1 MRSVTVHQAKTNL
14 SKLIEEACR
23 GEEVIISRGST
34 PVARL
39 VPVGQV
45 HGRRQPGVLRGKLRV
60 GPEFFVPLPA
70 DELSLWE

>member
-1 MRSVTVHQAKTNL
+1 MAVPRGWTAVLVCRYL

-39 VPVGQV
+39 VPVGEV
-45 HGRRQPGVLRGKLRV
+45 RT
-60 GPEFFVPLPA
+60 
-70 DELSLWE
+70 